1 MRAKELGEQE
11 KVKGERVK
19 HPDDQTRN
27 GKNDDRATIRASEFR
42 GIQGLTHNQ
51 LRPAADEVLSG
62 VARKDNRAPSGMDLI
77 VTNMRKGRLVK
88 INSIWFD

>member
-1 MRAKELGEQE
+1 MRAKEHGEQE
-11 KVKGERVK
+11 KVKGARVK
-19 HPDDQTRN
+19 HPEDPTRN
-27 GKNDDRATIRASEFR
+27 GKNKTAQRFGLPSFAGFN
-42 GIQGLTHNQ
+42 GLTHNQ

-77 VTNMRKGRLVK
+77 VTNMRKYRLVK